1 MVRNVSE
8 QNIAFARRLT
18 EAYNARDV
26 EALVACC
33 DPSVEVHTVI
43 AEIGGGVY
51 HGHDG
56 VRRWQRDVE
65 DAWGEDIRFE
75 PEAYFDLGQ
84 STLALGVWRGR
95 GLQSGMGVA
104 MPIAVVTR
112 WRDGLM
118 VYFRSYVHR
127 DDALS
132 DLGVS
137 ASELEPIEP

>member
-1 MVRNVSE
+1 MRTVSGK
-8 QNIAFARRLT
+8 NIELARRLI
-18 EAYNARDV
+18 EAYNARDP

-43 AEIGGGVY
+43 AEIDGGVY

-65 DAWGEDIRFE
+65 DAWGEDIRAE
-75 PEAYFDLGQ
+75 PEAYFDLGE

-95 GLQSGMGVA
+95 GLQSGMEVA
-104 MPIAVVTR
+104 MPIALVTR

-118 VYFRSYVHR
+118 VYFQSYGNR
-127 DDALS
+127 EDALS

-137 ASELEPIEP
+137 EIELQSIEP

>member
-1 MVRNVSE
+1 MMNVSG
-8 QNIAFARRLT
+8 QNIEFTRRLI

-65 DAWGEDIRFE
+65 DAWGEDIHAE
-75 PEAYFDLGQ
+75 PGAYFDLGE
-84 STLALGVWRGR
+84 STLAFGVWRGR
-95 GLQSGMGVA
+95 GFQSGMEVA
-104 MPIAVVTR
+104 MPIALVTT

-118 VYFRSYVHR
+118 VYFRSYVQR
-127 DDALS
+127 EDALS

-137 ASELEPIEP
+137 EAELEPIEP